1 MSDRVSKVEIL
12 MKDENEKEVFAVLWI
27 TVIYFNMKT
36 RRSEALPPETKELF
50 SQYLVEIPH
59 QEFKDRVQYF
69 RILNK
74 G

>member
-1 MSDRVSKVEIL
+1 
-12 MKDENEKEVFAVLWI
+12 MKDETKRSFCSTLDYGNLFQYE
-27 TVIYFNMKT
+27 T

>member
-1 MSDRVSKVEIL
+1 
-12 MKDENEKEVFAVLWI
+12 MKNQEDLKHCLQKLKNF
-27 TVIYFNMKT
+27 
-36 RRSEALPPETKELF
+36 F